1 MGITAENVAEA
12 YGITREEQDA
22 FAVESQRK
30 CALAQ
35 QAGLFKDEIVPVA
48 IKQRKGEIIVDT
60 DEHPRP
66 DTTPEKMAK
75 LSAAFKPDGTVTAA
89 NASGINDGGAS
100 VLLVAEDAVPSNVD
114 ASNAVYL
121 RDVRACGCEPKVMG
135 IGPVGAVRRLLEK
148 NGLSAKDI
156 DVWELNEAFAA
167 QSIAVLRDLTIDP
180 ARVNMNGGAIALGH
194 PIGCTGAR
202 VTVTLIHQMKRIG
215 ARYGVA
221 GMCIGGGMGIA
232 GLFENR

>member
-1 MGITAENVAEA
+1 
-12 YGITREEQDA
+12 
-22 FAVESQRK
+22 
-30 CALAQ
+30 
-35 QAGLFKDEIVPVA
+35 
-48 IKQRKGEIIVDT
+48 
-60 DEHPRP
+60 
-66 DTTPEKMAK
+66 
-75 LSAAFKPDGTVTAA
+75 
-89 NASGINDGGAS
+89 
-100 VLLVAEDAVPSNVD
+100 
-114 ASNAVYL
+114 
-121 RDVRACGCEPKVMG
+121 MG